1 MGSTQHIDKRVI
13 KSSSVSEKDVTI
25 GLPQDKL
32 EKYVDTI
39 FPEEMKE
46 SFKKEIKEKIKIRL
60 FAKRNKVV
68 SASPLSQDTYG
79 VEQNIIGEDFYI
91 FVFYFIKNNN
101 DNTIDLAYQF
111 ITGTVE
117 VAKAYN
123 YKKFLFFEYGKKYE
137 EIPVGYSNFLKEN
150 FKVSPDDIKQYLL
163 EEKKSLPD
171 N

>member
-25 GLPQDKL
+25 GLPKDKL
-32 EKYVDTI
+32 DEYVDTI

-46 SFKKEIKEKIKIRL
+46 SFKKEIKKKIKVRL
-60 FAKRNKVV
+60 FGEKDKII
-68 SASPLSQDTYG
+68 SSSPISQDTYG
-79 VEQNIIGEDFYI
+79 VDQNIIGEDFYI
-91 FVFYFIKNNN
+91 FVFFFLNNKN
-101 DNTIDLAYQF
+101 DNTFDLAYQF

-150 FKVSPDDIKQYLL
+150 FNVSPDDIKQYLL
-163 EEKKSLPD
+163 EEKKFLPD

>member
-1 MGSTQHIDKRVI
+1 MI

-91 FVFYFIKNNN
+91 FVFYFIKNNK
-101 DNTIDLAYQF
+101 TY
-111 ITGTVE
+111 
-117 VAKAYN
+117 
-123 YKKFLFFEYGKKYE
+123 
-137 EIPVGYSNFLKEN
+137 
-150 FKVSPDDIKQYLL
+150 
-163 EEKKSLPD
+163 
-171 N
+171 